1 MLVATILQEAHVQEV
16 VHYPGHS
23 RKTGEQPGVV
33 GALTQQI
40 HRPFQVL
47 VGLEQALALSWRRL
61 GEGGV
66 AAEQSD
72 PRMTGGQGRP
82 WQVIAGPWKG
92 VEDRLDRSL
101 GSWALGFGQQGLP
114 RPERESGTGWGG
126 GGRG

>member
-1 MLVATILQEAHVQEV
+1 MLDLQAANTYLLAEIKHAN
-16 VHYPGHS
+16 
-23 RKTGEQPGVV
+23 RRDT
-33 GALTQQI
+33 I